1 VTTPD
6 GGVDLRKEA
15 TAEPGD
21 PLPAAPPA
29 RALRPEL
36 VLTQDQLQVVVEDLL
51 AHDSFVVDVET
62 IGSLNPLRN
71 EVTWIG
77 LATDAAVHVIP
88 LRHPH
93 GDRLTEA
100 CVRREYDPTT
110 RRPLRRD
117 PTKLTKGTVKTV
129 RHAATF
135 SPPPRQLRP
144 DVVFAAL
151 RPVFFSDRLKVNHN
165 LKYDLRTM
173 AKYWGGEIPP
183 GPYADTLVSTHLVDE
198 NLIQKGLKPVTRKY
212 YLGRQASNHQL
223 ANAFYPEMGKAGV
236 ELFSIAEA
244 ARYVAQDVTF
254 TRRLD
259 RRNMEIIEA
268 EGLTPAWELDMALYG
283 VIMGMEHAGVTI
295 DVPAVEDLDRHL
307 SGEMKLYETE
317 AARITGVRFELSNIN
332 EKKHFLF
339 GDPKTV
345 KGGQGLKPLG
355 YTKKN
360 KDPQL
365 DQDGLKKFAEKNPL
379 AQVFLDHGEMM
390 KLRSAFVTPFLEG
403 DILDGGRV
411 RTRLN
416 LHSTVTGRLSSA
428 EPNLQ
433 QIPARSELGRVFRKC
448 FVASPGK
455 DLVVADYSQI
465 ELRVAAHVAQDPE
478 MIRVLSSGEDIHRAA
493 AAGALQKPFEE
504 VTDEERTIVGKVV
517 NFLIIYGGG
526 PKKLQKSVKRPLD
539 ECEEIISNYFKTF
552 TRLEPMKTRIIL
564 DAVASGD
571 RERPH
576 RFPPYVVIP
585 PTGRRRR
592 LPDLYSDDQWDV
604 FRAQRQAVNAVI
616 QGMAANIMKM
626 ALVDVDVAL
635 KEEGSN
641 ARILLTVHDE
651 IILEAPQ
658 DEAKAVYDLTIDV
671 MNSVTLP
678 DGSPILGKVPL
689 LAEGGIGQTWVEAK

>member
-1 VTTPD
+1 MD
-6 GGVDLRKEA
+6 
-15 TAEPGD
+15 
-21 PLPAAPPA
+21 
-29 RALRPEL
+29 
-36 VLTQDQLQVVVEDLL
+36 DLL

-62 IGSLNPLRN
+62 IGGLNPLRN
-71 EVTWIG
+71 EVTWVG

-88 LRHPH
+88 LRHPN
-93 GDRLTEA
+93 GDQLTEA
-100 CVRREYDPTT
+100 CARREYDPTT
-110 RRPLRRD
+110 RRPLKRD
-117 PTKLTKGTVKTV
+117 PSKLTKGTVRTV
-129 RHAATF
+129 RHPATF

-144 DVVFAAL
+144 DVVFDAL

-212 YLGRQASNHQL
+212 YLGRRASDHAVAQ
-223 ANAFYPEMGKAGV
+223 AFYPEMGKAGV
-236 ELFSIAEA
+236 ELFSLVEA
-244 ARYVAQDVTF
+244 SRYVVQDVTF
-254 TRRLD
+254 TRRLH
-259 RRNMEIIEA
+259 RRNMEILREEDLLA
-268 EGLTPAWELDMALYG
+268 AWELDMALYG
-283 VIMGMEHAGVTI
+283 VIMDMEHTGITI
-295 DVPAVEDLDRHL
+295 DVPSVEELDRHL
-307 SGEMKLYETE
+307 SAEMKVYETE

-345 KGGQGLKPLG
+345 KGGQGVKPLS
-355 YTKKN
+355 YTQKTKE
-360 KDPQL
+360 PQL
-365 DQDGLKKFAEKNPL
+365 NQDSLAKFAEKVPL

-390 KLRSAFVTPFLEG
+390 KLRSAFVTPFLED
-403 DILDGGRV
+403 DILDQGRV

-433 QIPARSELGRVFRKC
+433 QIPARSELGKVFRKC
-448 FVASPGK
+448 FVAAPGK
-455 DLVVADYSQI
+455 SLVVADYSQI
-465 ELRVAAHVAQDPE
+465 ELRVAAYVAQDPE

-493 AAGALQKPFEE
+493 AAGALQKDVED
-504 VTDEERTIVGKVV
+504 VTDEERSIVGKVV

-526 PKKLQKSVKRPLD
+526 PKKLQKSVKRPLE
-539 ECEEIISNYFKTF
+539 ECEEIIANYFKTF
-552 TRLEPMKTRIIL
+552 TRLEPMKARIIME
-564 DAVASGD
+564 AVAAGD

-626 ALVDVDVAL
+626 ALVDVDAAL
-635 KEEGSN
+635 RDEGAD

-651 IILEAPQ
+651 IIMEAPQ
-658 DEAKAVYDLTIDV
+658 SEAQGVYDLTIDV

-689 LAEGGIGQTWVEAK
+689 LAEGGVGHTWVEAK